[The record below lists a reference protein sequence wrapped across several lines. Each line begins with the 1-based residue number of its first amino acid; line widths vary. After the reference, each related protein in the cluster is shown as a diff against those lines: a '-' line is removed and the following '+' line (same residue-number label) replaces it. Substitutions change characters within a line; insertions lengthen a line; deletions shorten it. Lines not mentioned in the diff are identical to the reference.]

1 MEERYLALIRK
12 LHRAIETKGT
22 NRNCTHRIRIVL
34 AEQDKKSAWLAEQL
48 GYNKSTV
55 SRWCSNS
62 MQPSVESLFKIA
74 AILNVDVREL
84 LVSTAEK
91 E

>member
-1 MEERYLALIRK
+1 MPRY
-12 LHRAIETKGT
+12 
-22 NRNCTHRIRIVL
+22 NRIRIVL

-55 SRWCSNS
+55 SRWCSNA

-74 AILNVDVREL
+74 AILDVDVREL
-84 LVSTAEK
+84 LVSTK
-91 E
+91 ENG